1 MKILTLSG
9 KPFFA
14 LSSGAG
20 LRLGLRLAA
29 WLIAGLAAAGAL
41 HAQDYPSKP
50 IRLVVPIAPG
60 GALDGVARAV
70 GPRLSEAIGQPV
82 VIENRAVGGG
92 IIAIN
97 QVAQADPDG
106 HTLLMIFDSFVTN
119 RWLYKSVQYDPVKD
133 FAPIT
138 LVTRSPQVLLLHPDV
153 GVRTMKDFLALV
165 RSSGAGMDF
174 ATAGAATS
182 SRLSL
187 ELFKHTANL
196 DLTAVHYKGGNQ
208 AITDLLGGQ
217 VKGMIVSISV
227 AVPHV
232 KRGKL
237 IAIALSSRTRA
248 PLLPDV
254 PLISDTFPGF
264 EAQGWAGILAPAA
277 TPRPVIDYLNAALRK
292 ILAQPVV
299 RERFEMQG
307 YEVVASTPEAFGDWI
322 RAESSK
328 WARIIREQK
337 ITID

>member
-9 KPFFA
+9 KPLFA
-14 LSSGAG
+14 LSIGAG

-29 WLIAGLAAAGAL
+29 WLIAGLAAAGPL
-41 HAQDYPSKP
+41 QAQDYPSKP

-165 RSSGAGMDF
+165 RSSGAGAGPPEAVSAPR
-174 ATAGAATS
+174 AT
-182 SRLSL
+182 
-187 ELFKHTANL
+187 
-196 DLTAVHYKGGNQ
+196 
-208 AITDLLGGQ
+208 GGQ
-217 VKGMIVSISV
+217 
-227 AVPHV
+227 
-232 KRGKL
+232 
-237 IAIALSSRTRA
+237 
-248 PLLPDV
+248 PLLPR
-254 PLISDTFPGF
+254 STRGC
-264 EAQGWAGILAPAA
+264 G
-277 TPRPVIDYLNAALRK
+277 ALR
-292 ILAQPVV
+292 
-299 RERFEMQG
+299 
-307 YEVVASTPEAFGDWI
+307 
-322 RAESSK
+322 
-328 WARIIREQK
+328 
-337 ITID
+337 